1 MGNHVRYA
9 ASASLVILFA
19 ATLLVSVPITIAA
32 ASFDFALKFEPEVVA
47 IRQGQYAIAEVSVGV
62 VSGQPSEVTLTYTIP
77 PVPGLSAKLDRTKG
91 IPLFKSTLRIDTT
104 TQTPPG
110 TYTINVAGV
119 AGTVTRV
126 ASVTL
131 KLESAKTVTTA
142 VTGGGSA
149 STTRLT
155 STAGTI
161 TQPTIATTEAGEAGQ
176 GVGRALSGGLI
187 YLVLLVVVVVA
198 VAAYYFG
205 KRRKPVAASEP
216 TPKPPS
222 SG

>member
-1 MGNHVRYA
+1 MSNYLRYA

-19 ATLLVSVPITIAA
+19 ATLLVSVPMTIA
-32 ASFDFALKFEPEVVA
+32 ASFDFGLRFSADVVA
-47 IRQGQYAIAEVSVGV
+47 IRQGEHAIVEVTVGII
-62 VSGQPSEVTLTYTIP
+62 SGQPPEVTLSYTIP
-77 PVPGLSAKLDRTKG
+77 PVPGLSATLDRTKG
-91 IPLFKSTLRIDTT
+91 IPLFKSTLRIDAT

-119 AGTVTRV
+119 AGNVTRV

-142 VTGGGSA
+142 ITGGGSTA
-149 STTRLT
+149 TTRLT
-155 STAGTI
+155 SATGTI

-176 GVGRALSGGLI
+176 GVGRALSGGWI
-187 YLVLLVVVVVA
+187 YLVLLVIVVVA

-205 KRRKPVAASEP
+205 KRRKPVTAEP

>member
-1 MGNHVRYA
+1 VGNYVRYA
-9 ASASLVILFA
+9 ASASLAILFA
-19 ATLLVSVPITIAA
+19 ATLLVLVPITIA

-47 IRQGQYAIAEVSVGV
+47 IRQGQYALAEVSVGTI
-62 VSGQPSEVTLTYTIP
+62 SGQPSEVILTYTIP

-119 AGTVTRV
+119 AGTVTRI

-131 KLESAKTVTTA
+131 KLESALTVTTA
-142 VTGGGSA
+142 TTAGGSTA
-149 STTRLT
+149 TTRPTSVAATLT
-155 STAGTI
+155 QPVSTAET
-161 TQPTIATTEAGEAGQ
+161 GEADKGA
-176 GVGRALSGGLI
+176 GRALSGGWI
-187 YLVLLVVVVVA
+187 YLVPFAVVVIA

-205 KRRKPVAASEP
+205 KRSKPVAVSEP
-216 TPKPPS
+216 TPKPPT
-222 SG
+222 